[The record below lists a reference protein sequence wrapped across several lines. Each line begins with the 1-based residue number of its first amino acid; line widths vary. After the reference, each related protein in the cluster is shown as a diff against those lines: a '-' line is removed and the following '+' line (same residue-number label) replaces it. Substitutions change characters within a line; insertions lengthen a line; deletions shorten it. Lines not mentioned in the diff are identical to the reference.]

1 MLKNRKREVFY
12 IVEDSKIWPV
22 KKKKKMVGSRIGWIT
37 FNDLRHLLWNKQ
49 TLRDNEDLE
58 TSIFS
63 YPFSHTIHPGSP
75 QNREKR
81 KDVKKSVYHFVVID
95 FLED

>member
-1 MLKNRKREVFY
+1 
-12 IVEDSKIWPV
+12 
-22 KKKKKMVGSRIGWIT
+22 MVGSKIGWIT
-37 FNDLRHLLWNKQ
+37 FNDLRRLLWNKQ
-49 TLRDNEDLE
+49 TLRGNEDLE

-63 YPFSHTIHPGSP
+63 YPFSHTIHPGPP

-95 FLED
+95 FLEDY